1 MFAGN
6 WSITFGN
13 PLWLI
18 LIPILLPPLVWISFR
33 SLAGLG
39 TVRRMMAILFRVVV
53 ITLIILALAEVQSV
67 RRSDRLTTM
76 FLIDASNSVPREAQ
90 KAALEYVTNAS
101 KKRRR
106 DDLSGVVVFGKEP
119 RVEVPPAPSELN
131 LLGVESTIDSENTDL
146 SAALKMTLAAFPEET
161 ARRIVMI
168 SDGNEN
174 RGNLLEQAAIS
185 KSLGV
190 QVDVLPIEYHYD
202 REVLVEKV
210 SIPPDVKKGE
220 TVNINVVIRA
230 SEPGR
235 GTLQVFQKNSDGYR
249 APAVG
254 NEKPQP
260 VELQRGINVF
270 TLPQLITDVNFYTF
284 SAEFIPDKDS
294 GDRRAI
300 NNVAE
305 GFTHA
310 RGKAQVLLI
319 EGTRGEHVEFVK
331 ALRDKEIEVKV
342 LVAPRIDGSGG
353 VGGDPLPTDLAQ
365 LQPYDAVI
373 LGNVPKEAFTESQ
386 HQLLASNCHDMGAG
400 LIMLGGSDSF
410 GAGGWMNTPVE
421 KALPVDMQIKA
432 LKVQGIG
439 AMALIMHAS
448 EIAEGNYWQKV
459 VAKAA
464 IQALSSYDYAGLLHW
479 EGQEAWLFTLRPIG
493 SGRNSMLRAI
503 DRMTPG
509 DMPDFDPSLQMA
521 MKGLNAIPDAMSKH
535 IVVISDGD
543 PTPPS
548 NRVISQLAASKI
560 TVTAVL
566 TAAHG
571 NDPGALSVMR
581 NLAVRT
587 KGRFYNVTN
596 PKALPRIYQKEA
608 RSISRPLIF
617 EQQPPWQPKINYP
630 LTEPVLRL
638 TDSPPAISGLVL
650 TSPKE
655 NELVEIPLVSPLPT
669 GQLNP
674 VLAHWSYGLGRSL
687 VFTSDAG
694 RKWAKAWPD
703 WQSYAAFWSQAVRW
717 SMRPADRG
725 NLTLNVRREEGRIKV
740 VVDAL
745 DKDSQFLNFLQ
756 IQGNVVDPD
765 LKSSSVQLEQ
775 TAPGRYEATIEHADA
790 SGNYFVNLGYR
801 GPENIQGVISSGVSV
816 PYSDEYRELRSNPTT
831 LETLASLTDGKV
843 VSWKQTP
850 DGRIDLAR
858 TLEGVDHFRRDP
870 GLIIPRSL
878 APLWP
883 ALLWLAVC
891 LFLGDVAVR
900 RIALDLDWIKLTIA
914 NEWRKLRGKEPAAAS
929 DYMDKLKSR
938 KAEVA
943 EQLERPRGAAPR
955 PVEPL
960 PFPTTEPAGP
970 IGEPLLEGGETPAL
984 ARAAE
989 RAQAPSIA
997 ASPPPA
1003 EKEGYTNRLLKAK
1016 QRVWEERE
1024 KEKEKP
1030 KDPKS
1035 PDA

>member
-1 MFAGN
+1 MALGN
-6 WSITFGN
+6 WSISFGN
-13 PLWLI
+13 PWWLL
-18 LIPILLPPLVWISFR
+18 LIPLVIPPLAWASYR

-39 TVRRMMAILFRVVV
+39 PIRRALAILFRTAV
-53 ITLIILALAEVQSV
+53 ITLIVLALAELQSV

-76 FLIDASNSVPREAQ
+76 FLIDASNSVPRDSQ
-90 KAALEYVTNAS
+90 KAALSYVTEAS

-106 DDLSGVVVFGKEP
+106 DDMAGVVVFGKEP

-131 LLGVESTIDSENTDL
+131 LLGIESTIDNENTDVG
-146 SAALKMTLAAFPEET
+146 AAVKLTLATFPEDT
-161 ARRIVMI
+161 ARRIVI
-168 SDGNEN
+168 VSDGNEN
-174 RGNLLEQAAIS
+174 RGNLLEQALAA

-190 QVDVLPIEYHYD
+190 QVDVLPIDYFYD

-220 TVNINVVIRA
+220 KVNINVVIRA
-230 SEPGR
+230 SEPTR
-235 GTLQVFQKNSDGYR
+235 GTLQIFQKADNYR

-254 NEKPQP
+254 NEQP
-260 VELQRGINVF
+260 SPIELQRGINVF
-270 TLPQLITDVNFYTF
+270 TLQQLITEPNFYTF
-284 SAEFIPDKDS
+284 SAEFVPAKDS

-319 EGTRGEHVEFVK
+319 EGTRGEHAELVK
-331 ALRDKEIEVKV
+331 ALREKEIEVRV

-373 LGNVPKEAFTESQ
+373 LANVPKEAFTESQ
-386 HQLLASNCHDMGAG
+386 HQLLAANCHDMGSG
-400 LIMLGGSDSF
+400 LVMIGGSDSF

-464 IQALSSYDYAGLLHW
+464 IGALSSYDYAGLLHW
-479 EGQEAWLFTLRPIG
+479 EGQEAWLFTLRAIG
-493 SGRNSMLRAI
+493 SGRASMLRAI

-521 MKGLNAIPDAMSKH
+521 MKGLNGIPDAMSKH

-548 NRVISQLAASKI
+548 NRVINQLAASKI

-571 NDPGALSVMR
+571 NDPGAMNIMR
-581 NLAVRT
+581 NLAQRT

-596 PKALPRIYQKEA
+596 PRALPRIYQKEA
-608 RSISRPLIF
+608 RSISRPLIY
-617 EQQPPWQPKINYP
+617 EQQTPWQPKLNYP
-630 LTEPVLRL
+630 ITEPVMGISEQL
-638 TDSPPAISGLVL
+638 PAITGLVL

-655 NELVEIPLVSPLPT
+655 NELVEIPIVSPLPT

-703 WQSYAAFWSQAVRW
+703 WQSYAAFWSQAIRW
-717 SMRPADRG
+717 SMRPAERG

-740 VVDAL
+740 VIDAL
-745 DKDSQFLNFLQ
+745 DKDNQFLNFLQ
-756 IQGNVVDPD
+756 IQGNVVNPD
-765 LKSSSVQLEQ
+765 LKSSPVELVQ
-775 TAPGRYEATIEHADA
+775 TAPGRYEAEVENAEA

-801 GPENIQGVISSGVSV
+801 GADKLQGVISSGVSV

-831 LETLASLTDGKV
+831 LETVASLTDGQV

-850 DGRIDLAR
+850 DGRLDLAH
-858 TLEGVDHFRRDP
+858 TLEGVDHFRRDAK
-870 GLIIPRSL
+870 LLNPRSFG
-878 APLWP
+878 ALWP
-883 ALLWLAVC
+883 ALLWLAAC

-900 RIALDLDWIKLTIA
+900 RLAFDFDRMREAAL
-914 NEWRKLRGKEPAAAS
+914 NEWRRLRGQEGVTS
-929 DYMDKLKSR
+929 SEYMDKLKSR
-938 KAEVA
+938 KAEVD
-943 EQLERPRGAAPR
+943 EQLDRSRGATKPDG
-955 PVEPL
+955 
-960 PFPTTEPAGP
+960 EPAPFLTEARSGP
-970 IGEPLLEGGETPAL
+970 IGEPLLEGGMAGDQP
-984 ARAAE
+984 RAAE
-989 RAQAPSIA
+989 KTQAPSLAVAPA
-997 ASPPPA
+997 AVES
-1003 EKEGYTNRLLKAK
+1003 ESYTNRLLKAK

-1024 KEKEKP
+1024 KEKEKESE
-1030 KDPKS
+1030 KKS
-1035 PDA
+1035 